1 MSVAVVPKSKHQ
13 ADSFAFVS
21 VSVCAVSMPTSNRQH
36 IHKPTHSLIRIL
48 AKHYDHPTHPT
59 PTQPCTPINIQPTKQ
74 TNRTQVV
81 KELSSV
87 VDAAGLST
95 EGVLAVTYQPQAVFK
110 VRAISQCS
118 ATIPGHADNIVELYF
133 SPDGKRLATGSGDC
147 TVRFWDIW
155 TQTPKFTCKGCV
167 TLNLDPACQLTL
179 THTP

>member
-1 MSVAVVPKSKHQ
+1 
-13 ADSFAFVS
+13 
-21 VSVCAVSMPTSNRQH
+21 
-36 IHKPTHSLIRIL
+36 
-48 AKHYDHPTHPT
+48 
-59 PTQPCTPINIQPTKQ
+59 
-74 TNRTQVV
+74 
-81 KELSSV
+81 V

-155 TQTPKFTCKGCV
+155 TQTPKFTCKG
-167 TLNLDPACQLTL
+167 
-179 THTP
+179 

>member
-1 MSVAVVPKSKHQ
+1 MSVDVVPKSKHQ
-13 ADSFAFVS
+13 VGPFAFVS
-21 VSVCAVSMPTSNRQH
+21 VSMPTSNRQH
-36 IHKPTHSLIRIL
+36 IHKPTNSLIRIL
-48 AKHYDHPTHPT
+48 AKHHDHPTQTHSPNPNPT
-59 PTQPCTPINIQPTKQ
+59 SPINIHPTNQ

-155 TQTPKFTCKGCV
+155 TQTPKFTCKG
-167 TLNLDPACQLTL
+167 
-179 THTP
+179 